1 MTTVAPFKLALTLL
15 NYNLIDATTDLQH
28 FLIFVDNFKNSALTG
43 GRSFLADY
51 KMVSHKKIKNNAQ
64 HHNTTLTPIF

>member
-1 MTTVAPFKLALTLL
+1 VAPFKLALTLL
-15 NYNLIDATTDLQH
+15 NYNLNDATTDLQH

-51 KMVSHKKIKNNAQ
+51 KMVSHKK
-64 HHNTTLTPIF
+64 